1 MSNASSI
8 NNMPINSSS
17 IDLSVKERSSYYQL
31 LFPYLELENGPK
43 ITQLELDNS
52 FFTCPDSLNENA
64 TFQQWVKAKTAEDRA
79 QAQASAVSY
88 INSADFIRYPQQLSL
103 PLIKLLDEDFS
114 RLQSRED
121 LMSVIDRHFSSS
133 DNLVEFLASPDF
145 QESLTRIWLSCFSL
159 IIILDYEINWLD
171 QLIRILK
178 RLNFT
183 DKALGL
189 IKNNQTWSEFNTEL
203 WLNAD
208 LLLPLSVF
216 PLPCSGMTDEEK
228 STVEVK
234 ADTSISSSLSASG
247 VRPYAIGTLHRI
259 EYKLIGYEL
268 GELQKVESVL
278 SGESRESQLDF
289 TFKSDSQLSMSQEK
303 QALDKTLASHK
314 EQDLL
319 AHVQHTLADKQ
330 VTNTLDKYATQ
341 YIATSA
347 NASTSGSWTIDEK
360 PRGGDNQASADFIK
374 DVLAKT
380 EQRVSRH
387 VSQVKQVQL
396 SYEQVNKESQRFHN
410 DKDRPLNGFYYWLNK
425 RYRVQAL
432 ESQKR
437 LMIEIN
443 LDLGGDELQRELKK
457 LVQLDQAKPMSLSE
471 HGVNQ
476 YSDILIELP
485 DTSNVQTHPQE
496 SANNT
501 SHNVNNNL
509 DTSLDDKGENYADLS
524 SAYYLNL
531 YQAYSLDCIEPAPRL
546 NPSLNKSIRSQ
557 LASSSQIFTI
567 PKGYSAKKLTVSALV
582 ADSVTGLTILLL
594 GQVYPMH
601 LSNGQANQ
609 TIVLE
614 GEIEEA
620 IEVSFLANLETG
632 VCPNTGAK
640 QNCSGKQAV
649 SISAHTQVISMN
661 LELALTQERLNQ
673 WQLKV
678 YEACQQAYRLQC
690 AEYKVSLETLKGK
703 LKEEDNKVTLS
714 LINRELIK
722 MSIKTLFDHSM
733 VFVQGVAG
741 EPKDLF
747 AYQQYFDYILEW
759 DQLYCKLINYQA
771 CNTPDS
777 ETNETSDVN
786 TSKRDISTADSSVSA
801 SQTSS
806 TTSVAS
812 SLKEK
817 AQSDISHEKALETQS
832 LPVLAE
838 LDSELYLYRFIKA
851 QETKLLIPVKPGFEK
866 RFMYFYETGRI
877 WHGQESLVP
886 INHGAL
892 ALINDYKGIR
902 NELDSEKRVKDWQVC
917 LPTVMSV
924 IDEDTSLDNI
934 ASHLDNNR

>member
-1 MSNASSI
+1 MSSASSI
-8 NNMPINSSS
+8 NNMQVSSSS
-17 IDLSVKERSSYYQL
+17 IDLSVKERSNYYQL

-52 FFTCPDSLNENA
+52 FFTCPDSLKENA
-64 TFQQWVKAKTAEDRA
+64 TFQQWEKAKAAGDRE
-79 QAQASAVSY
+79 QVQSSAVSY
-88 INSADFIRYPQQLSL
+88 INSAEFIRYPQQVSL
-103 PLIKLLDEDFS
+103 PLVSLLDEDFS
-114 RLQSRED
+114 RLQSKED
-121 LMSVIDRHFSSS
+121 LISLIDRHFSSS
-133 DNLVEFLASPDF
+133 DSLSEFLTSPAF
-145 QESLTRIWLSCFSL
+145 EESLTHIWLSCFSL

-178 RLNFT
+178 RLNFIN
-183 DKALGL
+183 KALGL
-189 IKNNQTWSEFNTEL
+189 IKNNQIWSEFNIEL

-216 PLPCSGMTDEEK
+216 PLPYSGISGEEDHKTDSENAASVPQTSFCS
-228 STVEVK
+228 
-234 ADTSISSSLSASG
+234 SAKG

-278 SGESRESQLDF
+278 SGETRESQQDF
-289 TFKSDSQLSMSQEK
+289 TIKSNAKQNSVADEK
-303 QALDKTLASHK
+303 RIDKSLASHK

-341 YIATSA
+341 YLATSA

-360 PRGGDNQASADFIK
+360 PMGGDNQASADFIK

-380 EQRVSRH
+380 EHRVSRH

-396 SYEQVNKESQRFHN
+396 SYEQANKESQRFHN

-437 LMIEIN
+437 LMIEVS
-443 LDLGGDELQRELKK
+443 LDLSDDELQRELKK
-457 LVQLDQAKPMSLSE
+457 LLLLDQAKPVSLNE
-471 HGVNQ
+471 YGVNQ
-476 YSDILIELP
+476 YSDIIIELP
-485 DTSNVQTHPQE
+485 NTSNVSEHPQE
-496 SANNT
+496 GANNEPL
-501 SHNVNNNL
+501 NL
-509 DTSLDDKGENYADLS
+509 DSSSGGKDEREADLS

-531 YQAYSLDCIEPAPRL
+531 YQAYNLDKVEPAPRL
-546 NPSLNKSIRSQ
+546 NRSINKTIRSQ
-557 LASSSQIFTI
+557 LASSSQVFPIA
-567 PKGYSAKKLTVSALV
+567 KGYSAQKLTVSALV
-582 ADSVTGLTILLL
+582 ADSVAGLTILLL
-594 GQVYPMH
+594 GKVYPMH

-614 GEIEEA
+614 GEVEDA
-620 IEVSFLANLETG
+620 IEISFLANLETA
-632 VCPNTGAK
+632 VCPNTGVK
-640 QNCSGKQAV
+640 QNCSGKQTA

-661 LELALTQERLNQ
+661 LDLALTQKTLSQ
-673 WQLKV
+673 WQLGV

-690 AEYKVSLETLKGK
+690 AAYKASLEALKDR

-722 MSIKTLFDHSM
+722 MSVKTLFDHSM
-733 VFVQGVAG
+733 TFVEGVAG

-747 AYQQYFDYILEW
+747 AYQQYFDYTLEW
-759 DQLYCKLINYQA
+759 DQLYCKLINRLT
-771 CNTPDS
+771 CGL
-777 ETNETSDVN
+777 SDVQE
-786 TSKRDISTADSSVSA
+786 I
-801 SQTSS
+801 QT
-806 TTSVAS
+806 
-812 SLKEK
+812 
-817 AQSDISHEKALETQS
+817 

-851 QETKLLIPVKPGFEK
+851 QEAKLLIPVRPGYEK

-886 INHGAL
+886 INQGAL
-892 ALINDYKGIR
+892 ALINDYKGLR
-902 NELDSEKRVKDWQVC
+902 NHSEGEKRVKDWQVC

-924 IDEDTSLDNI
+924 IDENTSLDNI
-934 ASHLDNNR
+934 ASHLDHNR